1 MDRKTKLAFLW
12 AVITLAASALI
23 CYLTLVQSDMLL
35 PVFMGVTTLLYGPI
49 CAFLYLREVKNGVFA
64 VNDEED
70 VDE

>member
-1 MDRKTKLAFLW
+1 MDRKTKLAFIW
-12 AVITLAASALI
+12 AVITLVASAFI
-23 CYLTLVQSDMLL
+23 CWLTLAQSDMLL
-35 PVFMGVTTLLYGPI
+35 PIFMGITTLLYGPI